1 MNVADQ
7 PVTAV
12 PGASALRSGLAGP
25 RTAGPVSW
33 QEGAKGGC
41 WEVTRHADVSA
52 ALSATDVFS
61 SEHGTTEPLYRGG
74 DPAAGSMLA
83 VTDPP
88 RHTELRRV
96 VHHALEQRL
105 TDGLAARVRSSVKRL
120 LVHALTGEIEEIEL
134 DLAHRLAVATLAD
147 VLAVPAADHTRL
159 AELSTLA
166 FAADLVGCSN
176 RRAGQALRAEANME
190 IIEYFVGL
198 ARADGGRP
206 GGDFASTL
214 VAGGL
219 TDRQAAFNCFNVLA
233 GGTSTTRSAVTGFLR
248 MLAGD
253 AGLLR
258 SLRNRPGI
266 THLAVEEII
275 RWTSPVQQVMR
286 VCKTDTVL
294 GGQQVLAG
302 QRLTMW
308 ISSANHDESV
318 FDEPQTVR
326 LDRFPNPHL
335 GFGGGGHT
343 CAGMRIARLELRE
356 LVGQLIRIPCEVVP
370 HVDVGTKAGVKLRYC

>member
-12 PGASALRSGLAGP
+12 VPGEPTGESGPARP
-25 RTAGPVSW
+25 QSGPVSW
-33 QEGAKGGC
+33 QAGARGGC

-52 ALSATDVFS
+52 ALRATDVFS
-61 SEHGTTEPLYRGG
+61 SEHGTTEPLYPGG

-96 VHHALEQRL
+96 VNHALEQRFTHDL
-105 TDGLAARVRSSVKRL
+105 TARVRSSVKRL
-120 LVHALTGEIEEIEL
+120 LAHALTGEIEDLEL
-134 DLAHRLAVATLAD
+134 DLAHRLAVETLID
-147 VLAVPAADHTRL
+147 LLAVPAADRTRL

-166 FAADLVGCSN
+166 FADDLVACAN

-190 IIEYFVGL
+190 IIEYFTGL
-198 ARADGGRP
+198 ARPAGRRP
-206 GGDFASTL
+206 GADFASAL

-219 TDRQAAFNCFNVLA
+219 TARQAAHNCFNVLA
-233 GGTSTTRSAVTGFLR
+233 GGTSTTRSAVAGFLR
-248 MLAGD
+248 MLAEN
-253 AGLLR
+253 AELLR
-258 SLRNRPGI
+258 SLRTRPGI
-266 THLAVEEII
+266 TPLAVQEII
-275 RWTSPVQQVMR
+275 RWTSPVSHVMR

-294 GGQQVLAG
+294 GGQQVLEG

-308 ISSANHDESV
+308 ISVANHDDTV
-318 FDEPQTVR
+318 FNEPQTVR

-335 GFGGGGHT
+335 GFGGGGHA
-343 CAGMRIARLELRE
+343 CAGMQIARLELRE
-356 LVGQLIRIPCEVVP
+356 LVGQLIQIPCEVMW
-370 HVDVGTKAGVKLRYC
+370 HVNMGTKTRVKLRYR